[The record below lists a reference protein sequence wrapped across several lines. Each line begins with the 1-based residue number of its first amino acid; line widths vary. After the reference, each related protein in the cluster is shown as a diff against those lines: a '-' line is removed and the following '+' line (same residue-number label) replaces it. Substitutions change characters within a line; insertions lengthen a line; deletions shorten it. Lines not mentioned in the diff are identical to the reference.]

1 MTKED
6 LYAPFHAKYDEL
18 KSVLEGDD
26 ISAIRELALE
36 VHAMVHPAEIS
47 GRKEK
52 TVADLVIDY
61 VLDGHQN
68 VPTNRMNSG
77 VDLTYAGTD
86 IVPMAW
92 HLWHIYRIEDLVSNL
107 LIAEK
112 EQVFNTDWQK
122 RIGASIADTGNAL
135 ESDEAKKFCANLNV
149 AELKQYM
156 LEVGRNTREII
167 KGLTLEQVK
176 NLVPEERVM
185 EILRQGGVTTDFRS
199 VWLLVFWGRLTVQ
212 GMMLTPLTD
221 HHMYHFPPCLD
232 VIMGA

>member
-18 KSVLEGDD
+18 KSVLEGGD
-26 ISAIRELALE
+26 IASIRELTLE

-47 GRKEK
+47 GREEK
-52 TVADLVIDY
+52 TVADLVMDY
-61 VLDGHQN
+61 VSDGHQN

-107 LIAEK
+107 LIAGK
-112 EQVFNTDWQK
+112 KQVFNADWQK
-122 RIGASIADTGNAL
+122 RIGASITDTGNAL
-135 ESDEAKKFCANLNV
+135 DSDEAKKFCANLNV
-149 AELKQYM
+149 SELKQYM
-156 LEVGRNTREII
+156 LEVGKNTRRII
-167 KGLTLEQVK
+167 QNLTLDQVK
-176 NLVPEERVM
+176 NMVPEENVM

-199 VWLLVFWGRLTVQ
+199 VWLLVFWGRLTVG
-212 GMMLTPLTD
+212 GMILTPLTD
-221 HHMYHFPPCLD
+221 HHMYHLPPCLD
-232 VIMGA
+232 VIMGN

>member
-18 KSVLEGDD
+18 KSVLEGDNID
-26 ISAIRELALE
+26 AIRKFTLE
-36 VHAMVHPAEIS
+36 IHSMVHPAEIS
-47 GRKEK
+47 SRSEK

-86 IVPMAW
+86 VVPMVW

-107 LIAEK
+107 LIAGRG
-112 EQVFNTDWQK
+112 QIFNADWK
-122 RIGASIADTGNAL
+122 SRIGASITDTGNAL
-135 ESDEAKKFCANLNV
+135 ESDEAKEFCANLNV

-156 LEVGRNTREII
+156 LEVGRNTQEII

-176 NLVPEERVM
+176 NFVPEERVM

-199 VWLLVFWGRLTVQ
+199 VWSSHIL
-212 GMMLTPLTD
+212 
-221 HHMYHFPPCLD
+221 
-232 VIMGA
+232 GAFDSCGNDSHAAY